1 MSALLTDDSI
11 VDLHPLHIGTEED
24 GAVEVGR
31 ADTGM
36 FVALPPEGVALLR
49 LLADHLPMAEVRR
62 RFGDSYGEP
71 PDLDDFVAGLHECG
85 FIRAVDGVPWPEGD
99 DERGATEAD
108 PAASP
113 AGGTTMRGIA
123 LLGGLGP
130 ERLRWLLSR
139 PLLLVF
145 AGVWLAVPALMLADP
160 SLAPRP
166 SDALLYHRVLP
177 NALLVAVIAWTLV
190 MLHEFAH
197 ALAARARGC
206 TGRFSVGRRLVF
218 LVGQTELSDV
228 RTIARRQRYAP
239 YLAGMT
245 WDLIVVLGCLCCEL
259 AAVGGQLPRTVTY
272 TVALTFIYQFS
283 VFMRTD
289 IYYVIVNALRLGD
302 LMGDT
307 RRLLANAVR
316 GLRHSEPAYDLSG
329 VPEREMRII
338 RWYCVYY
345 LLGSSTVIAGSLLLS
360 VPALV
365 RMLRIAADGMASG
378 PAAAGF
384 WDGAGFVALVA
395 FQFGT
400 LGYVGFRDHRRTRA
414 GTAATAV

>member
-1 MSALLTDDSI
+1 MSTVLTDESI

-24 GAVEVGR
+24 GAIEVGR

-36 FVALPPEGVALLR
+36 FVALPPEGVALVR
-49 LLADHLPMAEVRR
+49 LLADHLPVAEIRR

-71 PDLDDFVAGLHECG
+71 PDLDDFVNGLHECG
-85 FIRAVDGVPWPEGD
+85 FIRAVDGVPWPDGD
-99 DERGATEAD
+99 APVETEAVP
-108 PAASP
+108 PAATP
-113 AGGTTMRGIA
+113 MRGIP

-139 PLLLVF
+139 PMLLLF
-145 AGVWLAVPALMLADP
+145 AGVWLAVPALMLTDH

-177 NALLVAVIAWTLV
+177 NALLVAVIAWSLV

-245 WDLIVVLGCLCCEL
+245 WDLIVVLGCLGCES
-259 AAVGGQLPRTVTY
+259 AGVGGQLPRTITY

-289 IYYVIVNALRLGD
+289 IYYVIVNVLRLGD

-307 RRLLANAVR
+307 RRLLTNLGRA
-316 GLRHSEPAYDLSG
+316 LRHREPAYDLSA
-329 VPEREMRII
+329 VPERELRII
-338 RWYCVYY
+338 RWYSVYY

-365 RMLRIAADGMASG
+365 RMLRIAGDGIANG
-378 PAAAGF
+378 PATTGF
-384 WDGAGFVALVA
+384 WDGAGFVVLVA